1 MLPPIP
7 SGEPMC
13 EKCVEIDIT
22 IERFRRIQ
30 RSISDDLTVDRA
42 KAVIVELTTTKAA
55 LHQNGAASPGLK

>member
-1 MLPPIP
+1 
-7 SGEPMC
+7 MC

-42 KAVIVELTTTKAA
+42 KAVIVELKTTKAA
-55 LHQNGAASPGLK
+55 LHQSGAASPGLK